1 MNAIDSTTENEHKI
15 KQNEENYSI
24 IVVSKEFIYW

>member
-1 MNAIDSTTENEHKI
+1 MAIDSTTENEYKI

-24 IVVSKEFIYW
+24 IVVSKELIYW